1 MLDKRPF
8 HSSNV
13 IDLNVPA
20 ESTQDALTELIRE
33 GAKKIIMEAV
43 ETEIECF
50 MDRFRS
56 MRMENGSQRV
66 VRNGYLPERKITT
79 GVGEVAVK
87 VPRARDKMGKAADKE
102 IQFQS
107 SLIPKYLRKTGSL
120 ENLIPWLYLKGISAG
135 DMAEALESLTGKE
148 ASGFSQ
154 PVVSKLKAKWKE
166 EYEAWKKRDLSKKRY
181 IYMWVDGIHAN
192 VRMDDKQCILV
203 VIGATKEGRKELLAV
218 EGGYRESTQSW
229 REVLLDLKH
238 RGLQTDP
245 ELAIGDGALG
255 FWKAVTEVFPD
266 TKGQRCWVHKTA
278 NILNKLP
285 KRSQPKAKQ
294 HIHGIWQAE
303 TKEDAIKEYNL
314 FVQTYE
320 AKYPKA
326 VETLTKDR
334 DRLLTFYDFPAEH
347 WRHIRTTNPIESTFA
362 TVRLRTAKVRNCF
375 SRDTVL
381 NMAFKLCESAQRK
394 WQKLHGYKRIAE
406 IIEGTKFIDGI
417 SEKEIAA

>member
-1 MLDKRPF
+1 MSKT
-8 HSSNV
+8 NV
-13 IDLNVPA
+13 IGLNIPE
-20 ESTQDALTELIRE
+20 ESTSDALTELIRE
-33 GAKKIIMEAV
+33 GAKKIVMEAV
-43 ETEIECF
+43 ETEIEYF
-50 MDRFRS
+50 IDQFRS
-56 MRMENGSQRV
+56 IRLENGKQRV
-66 VRNGYLPERKITT
+66 VRNGYLPPRKITT
-79 GVGEVAVK
+79 GVGDVEVK
-87 VPRARDKMGKAADKE
+87 VPRARDKMGKLADEE

-107 SLIPKYLRKTGSL
+107 SLIPKYLRKTGSV

-135 DMAEALESLTGKE
+135 DMAEALESIVGKD
-148 ASGFSQ
+148 ACGFSQ
-154 PVVSKLKAKWKE
+154 PVVSKLKKKWRE
-166 EYEAWKKRDLSKKRY
+166 DYNSWQKRDLSKKRY
-181 IYMWVDGIHAN
+181 VYIWVDGIRAN
-192 VRMDDKQCILV
+192 VRMDDRQCILV
-203 VIGATKEGRKELLAV
+203 VIGATKDGRKELLAV

-255 FWKAVTEVFPD
+255 FWKAVTEVFPN
-266 TKGQRCWVHKTA
+266 TQGQRCWVHKTA
-278 NILNKLP
+278 NILNRLP
-285 KRSQPKAKQ
+285 KRSQPKAKK

-303 TKEDAIKEYNL
+303 TKEDAIAEYNL
-314 FVQTYE
+314 FVETYE

-375 SRDTVL
+375 SRETVL
-381 NMAFKLCESAQRK
+381 NMAFKLCQSAERK
-394 WQKLHGYKRIAE
+394 WQKLHGFKRLAE
-406 IIEGTKFIDGI
+406 VIDGTKFIDGI